1 MNAHRSLFFF
11 CGVFA
16 GLALLCL
23 CFPSKGLPLY
33 GNLRMQ
39 LPALADVL
47 RADAETEQTEEEA
60 DLLPELTPE
69 ELLEVRRNALN
80 AERMDE
86 FRNYCNTNAARIYMP
101 DNDDTYLDELWEAL
115 QGAGKRH
122 VRILHYGD
130 SQIECDRITSLLR
143 QRFQEH
149 FGGMGVGMV
158 PALQNVPTFTL
169 QSRITPDNLP
179 QYVAYGSADM
189 RLSDRF
195 YGPLAR
201 VTHIPHHASIHLR
214 GIGSKDYAQSR
225 RFNRI
230 TVITRRPSGISLK
243 TSDEEAP
250 VEMTCS
256 GSNEPCYY
264 TTVLPKAIGEVTIEV
279 DGETDILGIQL
290 DGQAGVSIDNIP
302 MRGSSGRELAAINQS
317 SIRQFYSRE
326 NVALIILQF
335 GGNSTPY
342 LTQAKLSGFK
352 KEMKRLINCFHDLA
366 PKAKVLFI
374 GPADMAHKDE
384 NGTLASYPI
393 LPALC
398 DSIRAAAN
406 ESGAAFWNMY
416 AAMGGKGSIVRWN
429 NASPQLAGA
438 DYIHFTPLGAKKI
451 ANLLYETLE
460 LYYRFY
466 RFRSGQE
473 EVLLTA
479 EDSAA
484 ILEEHGESSEKRAEG
499 KDNSLRKSNPGTKR
513 AGHTNSDTAPRQRL
527 GGRL

>member
-1 MNAHRSLFFF
+1 MNAHRSLLFF
-11 CGVFA
+11 CGVLA
-16 GLALLCL
+16 GLALLCF

-33 GNLRMQ
+33 GNWRVQ

-47 RADAETEQTEEEA
+47 STDVEAEWQEEET
-60 DLLPELTPE
+60 DILPEMTPE
-69 ELLEVRRNALN
+69 ELLEVRRNALA

-101 DNDDTYLDELWEAL
+101 NNDDTYLDELWEEL

-158 PALQNVPTFTL
+158 PALQNIPTFTL
-169 QSRITPDNLP
+169 LSRITPDALP

-201 VTHIPHHASIHLR
+201 VTHIPHHASILLR
-214 GIGSKDYAQSR
+214 GIGSKEYALSR

-230 TVITRRPSGISLK
+230 TVITRQPSNISLK
-243 TSDEEAP
+243 TNDAEAP
-250 VEMTCS
+250 AEMKFS
-256 GSNEPCYY
+256 GGEEPCYY
-264 TTVLPKAIGEVTIEV
+264 ATVLPKATGEVTIEV
-279 DGETDILGIQL
+279 EGETDILGIQL
-290 DGQAGVSIDNIP
+290 DGQTGVSIDNIP

-342 LTQAKLSGFK
+342 LSQKKLSGFK
-352 KEMKRLINCFHDLA
+352 KEMKRLINSFHDLA

-374 GPADMAHKDE
+374 GPADMARNDE

-398 DSIRAAAN
+398 DSIREAAN

-429 NASPQLAGA
+429 NANPQLAGA

-451 ANLLYETLE
+451 ATLLYETLE

-473 EVLLTA
+473 EIQLTA
-479 EDSAA
+479 EDSVA
-484 ILEEHGESSEKRAEG
+484 ILREQGESSEKKA
-499 KDNSLRKSNPGTKR
+499 D
-513 AGHTNSDTAPRQRL
+513 
-527 GGRL
+527 